1 MSGRLLQL
9 NFNFNVT
16 GAEYHAAV
24 SSLADDFA
32 ALDGLIWKVWM
43 INEDEGVAGG
53 IYLFDSESSVKA
65 YLDGPLAAGVISHPA
80 LSDFSVKTF
89 DVMEDLTKVTRGSLG

>member
-16 GAEYHAAV
+16 GTEYHAAV
-24 SSLADDFA
+24 SALADDFA

-43 INEDEGVAGG
+43 INEEEGVAGG
-53 IYLFDSESSVKA
+53 IYLFDSESSVQA

-80 LSDFSVKTF
+80 LSEFSVKQF
-89 DVMEDLTKVTRGSLG
+89 DVMDAVTAVTRGPV